1 MTWTRKDIAR
11 GALAL
16 LGMLSLPAAAGLFSG
31 PDPDWKEGEVVF
43 PPPPREESLMRFSAG
58 NVSRNE
64 FLIDED
70 SLAVGEDGIVRYVLV
85 VRAAGGARNVTFEGI
100 RCETGSWQLYASGR
114 SDGHW
119 AAAREPRWQPIAHAA
134 YNGARGVL
142 ATEFFCDAA
151 TAPRNRDEVLR
162 RLRGLQRAERYH
174 GH

>member
-1 MTWTRKDIAR
+1 MTWTRKDTER

-16 LGMLSLPAAAGLFSG
+16 LATVAFPAAAGLFSG
-31 PDPDWKEGEVVF
+31 PDPDWKEGEVVV
-43 PPPPREESLMRFSAG
+43 PAAPREESLKRLIVG
-58 NVSRNE
+58 NVSPNE

-70 SLAVGEDGIVRYVLV
+70 SLAVGEDGVVRYVLV

-100 RCETGSWQLYASGR
+100 RCETGAWQLYASGR
-114 SDGHW
+114 PDGHW

-134 YNGARGVL
+134 YNGVRGVL
-142 ATEFFCDAA
+142 ATEFFCDGT
-151 TAPRNRDEVLR
+151 TAPLDRAEVLR